1 MPSIASKNKIAAT
14 SGAPPK
20 HASLNASAGRRIV
33 RHRGHHYFRQR
44 LVLSILSGKSVRIDG
59 IREDQVEVG
68 LKDYEVS
75 FLRLLEKI
83 TNGTTIEISYTGTTV
98 LVHPGLLPGGSF
110 SHSCPL
116 TRPIG
121 WFLEPLLAL
130 APFGKR
136 PLEIRLDGITG
147 EQGHAMSVDMLR
159 TVSLPTLH
167 LFGIIDG
174 LELQIKKRGAAPLGG
189 GLVIFK
195 CPVVKN
201 VKTLDFVDA
210 GRIKRIRGIA

>member
-1 MPSIASKNKIAAT
+1 M
-14 SGAPPK
+14 
-20 HASLNASAGRRIV
+20 